1 MDKDRLQYL
10 MENNYSCS
18 QAVLCYFADKY
29 GIDED
34 KAKNLVSGMDCGM
47 SQAKTCGAVTSAYLV
62 LGLEDA
68 YGENNKNVKDTIKI
82 FNEKFI
88 EEHKTLE
95 CYELLGLDISTD
107 EGMVEAFKNDLI
119 NKVCVNCISDTI
131 NILEEIIKE

>member
-47 SQAKTCGAVTSAYLV
+47 SQAKTCT
-62 LGLEDA
+62 LGWD
-68 YGENNKNVKDTIKI
+68 
-82 FNEKFI
+82 
-88 EEHKTLE
+88 
-95 CYELLGLDISTD
+95 
-107 EGMVEAFKNDLI
+107 
-119 NKVCVNCISDTI
+119 
-131 NILEEIIKE
+131 NIILFSFRS